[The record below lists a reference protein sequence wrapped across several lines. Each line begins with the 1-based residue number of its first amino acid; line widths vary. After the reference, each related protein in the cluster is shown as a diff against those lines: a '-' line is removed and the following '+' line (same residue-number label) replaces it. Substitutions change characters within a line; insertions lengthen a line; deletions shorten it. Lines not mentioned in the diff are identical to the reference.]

1 MGLTGEKMQPGGAP
15 VKVRKVS
22 KGPVSMVKFGSLMLR
37 AARGEPGTVVEG
49 EEVLSAALTGH
60 LFPL

>member
-1 MGLTGEKMQPGGAP
+1 MQPGGAP